1 MTPLSTHTR
10 AFASTKE
17 DEMLKLHAWNQH
29 KDRQG
34 WIMCLLC
41 ACASPMGKAGQG
53 RHGLRCAIFYATRMY
68 VQSDLTPHPSGI

>member
-10 AFASTKE
+10 AFASIKE
-17 DEMLKLHAWNQH
+17 DEMLKLHAWHQH

-41 ACASPMGKAGQG
+41 ACASPMGKAGQAWTS
-53 RHGLRCAIFYATRMY
+53 LCAIFYATRMY